1 MHVVADDGVSSFSW
15 LSSAVVYT
23 PLLPAHSSPCTLRL
37 PLSWLLCITSHRL
50 SVALSTF
57 ALASL
62 GSFSAHLQGLL
73 FSYSSLKT
81 LQWLFTKFRINSK
94 LLATDLVT
102 WSLPKSPRSP
112 WSPPAH
118 CTLTTVSFQLLRWAR
133 LSCLRAFAHSAPS
146 APSLPG
152 APSHPSGVIQNTL
165 SSERPPLATV
175 RRRPLVSLCPPRL
188 LSALIMKGSV
198 LPLYF
203 PLGRGPYFL
212 Y

>member
-1 MHVVADDGVSSFSW
+1 MHVVADDRVSSFSW
-15 LSSAVVYT
+15 LSSTVVYT
-23 PLLPAHSSPCTLRL
+23 PHLPAHSSPCTPRL
-37 PLSWLLCITSHRL
+37 PLSWLLCITSRRL

-62 GSFSAHLQGLL
+62 SSFSAHLQGLL

-112 WSPPAH
+112 WSPPTH

-133 LSCLRAFAHSAPS
+133 LSCHRAFAHSAPS

-165 SSERPPLATV
+165 SSGRPPLATV
-175 RRRPLVSLCPPRL
+175 HRRPLVSLCPARF
-188 LSALIMKGSV
+188 LSALIMRGSV
-198 LPLYF
+198 LLLYF